1 MPSIESCFSEH
12 FLLKTNIFRQLFSRH
27 RYHSLCR
34 ALHFVNNATR
44 TPDSHPI
51 FPIEPIINHLN
62 SRFQSAYIPKQ
73 EICIDESLTLWKG
86 KLSFKQYIKNK
97 AARLG
102 IKTLELC
109 ESATGYMWS
118 FFVYTGKENTPDPRF
133 PSSLNMSTKSV
144 LKLIWPLLDKGY
156 TLFMDNW
163 FNCPLLARFLKK
175 RRTDC
180 VGTLRP
186 NRQNVPSLVSLCK
199 LQAGQFLACHSGDV
213 VIMAYQDKK
222 RVPLISTYHGTEQ
235 GLAPFKPHM
244 PPQWKPQLVLDYN
257 KNMGGIDRKD
267 QMLEPYLLERKRCV
281 KWNMKL
287 FKRLL
292 NVTILNSR
300 IHFEKSCNER
310 QLHLSFR
317 LQLVQDIID
326 KHLDQV
332 PRYHREINP
341 CSRHIRDTSVS
352 RADRDS
358 GLPSRRLTDSVHWPV
373 RFSASHAAGH
383 RTLRRKCIWCLKRNH
398 VSKLTTFVCEYCEV
412 ALCLEP
418 CFKLYHTIH

>member
-1 MPSIESCFSEH
+1 
-12 FLLKTNIFRQLFSRH
+12 
-27 RYHSLCR
+27 
-34 ALHFVNNATR
+34 
-44 TPDSHPI
+44 
-51 FPIEPIINHLN
+51 
-62 SRFQSAYIPKQ
+62 
-73 EICIDESLTLWKG
+73 
-86 KLSFKQYIKNK
+86 
-97 AARLG
+97 
-102 IKTLELC
+102 
-109 ESATGYMWS
+109 
-118 FFVYTGKENTPDPRF
+118 
-133 PSSLNMSTKSV
+133 
-144 LKLIWPLLDKGY
+144 
-156 TLFMDNW
+156 MDNW